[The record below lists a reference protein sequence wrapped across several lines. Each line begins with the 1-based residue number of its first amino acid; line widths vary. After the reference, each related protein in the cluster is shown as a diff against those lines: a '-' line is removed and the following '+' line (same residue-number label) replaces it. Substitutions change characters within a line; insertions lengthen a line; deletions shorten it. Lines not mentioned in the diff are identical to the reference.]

1 MVADAFKL
9 FPSSSFPEIFGRCY
23 DLKSAYSQ
31 FAVNSK
37 DRETLRMAVKDP
49 DCERP
54 KLIGFNAVPFGAV
67 GSVAGFL
74 RVSLAIWYIGVM
86 VL

>member
-54 KLIGFNAVPFGAV
+54 KLIVFNAVPFGAV

>member
-54 KLIGFNAVPFGAV
+54 KLIGFNALPFGAV
-67 GSVAGFL
+67 GTNCAGQP
-74 RVSLAIWYIGVM
+74 SMILAF
-86 VL
+86 